1 MSGCVGK
8 SHPFVTVGNTQN
20 RSTKNT
26 QMRNTDNHKKG
37 RARRKREMGG
47 ESLFVDHSPLD

>member
-20 RSTKNT
+20 RSTKYT
-26 QMRNTDNHKKG
+26 QMRNTDNQKKG